1 MRKIGLIAF
10 LAVLVGGA
18 LLLGLKAKAEK
29 RGITESSPTGSE
41 VEGVVKEAMD
51 SGGYTYVQ
59 VVQGKKEVW
68 VALPLIE
75 VKKGDEIEVDTVH
88 ALVMRN
94 FYSRSLDR
102 TFPEILFASRAKV
115 KGVWLPHEK
124 GKHGGVPI
132 MAPSFNPHGTSKI
145 KGHPGGFPHGGGNFR
160 APFPA
165 PGSVAKVKGGY
176 RVAELYE
183 KAKTLNGHEVM
194 VRGKVVKFLPNIMGK
209 NWLHIADGS
218 GKDGKAEVTVTTQKE
233 MLATFDRVLGVIS
246 LAVTGIAA
254 KDLFSIRDAQH
265 LLQASGYKP

>member
-18 LLLGLKAKAEK
+18 LLLGLKAKAGKK
-29 RGITESSPTGSE
+29 RITESSPPGSE
-41 VEGVVKEAMD
+41 IKGVVKEARD

-59 VVQGKKEVW
+59 VAQGKKEVW

-75 VKKGDEIEVDTVH
+75 VKEGDEIEVDTVH
-88 ALVMRN
+88 ALVMKN
-94 FYSRSLDR
+94 FYSRSLNR

-124 GKHGGVPI
+124 GEHGGVPT
-132 MAPSFNPHGTSKI
+132 MAPSFNPHGTSKM
-145 KGHPGGFPHGGGNFR
+145 KGHPDGFPHGGGNFQ

-165 PGSVAKVKGGY
+165 PGSVAKTQGGY

-194 VRGKVVKFLPNIMGK
+194 VRGKVVKFLPNIMGR

-218 GKDGKAEVTVTTQKE
+218 GKDGKAEVTITTQKE
-233 MLATFDRVLGVIS
+233 VKPGDLVIVKGKLS
-246 LAVTGIAA
+246 ANKDFGYGYFYKVIIEDASVTVEKGN
-254 KDLFSIRDAQH
+254 
-265 LLQASGYKP
+265 

>member
-18 LLLGLKAKAEK
+18 LLLGLKAKAGEK
-29 RGITESSPTGSE
+29 RITESSPPGSE
-41 VEGVVKEAMD
+41 IKGVVKEARD

-59 VVQGKKEVW
+59 VAQGKKEVW

-75 VKKGDEIEVDTVH
+75 VKEGDEIEVDTVH

-94 FYSRSLDR
+94 FYSRSLNR

-124 GKHGGVPI
+124 GEHGGIPT
-132 MAPSFNPHGTSKI
+132 MAPSFNPHGTSKM
-145 KGHPGGFPHGGGNFR
+145 KGHPDGFPH
-160 APFPA
+160 
-165 PGSVAKVKGGY
+165 GGY

-183 KAKTLNGHEVM
+183 KAKTLNGYEVM
-194 VRGKVVKFLPNIMGK
+194 VRGKVVKFLPNIMGR

-218 GKDGKAEVTVTTQKE
+218 GKDVKAEVTITTQKE
-233 MLATFDRVLGVIS
+233 VKPGDLVIVKGKLS
-246 LAVTGIAA
+246 AN
-254 KDLFSIRDAQH
+254 KDFGYGYFYKVIIEDA
-265 LLQASGYKP
+265 SVMVEKGN